1 LTLAVQLPA
10 GPNPAPATRGIQ
22 LVGDRNLYLRTIGAA
37 AVASLRGADDIANE
51 FPAGADETDE
61 QEACRRTS
69 SGALDFSKWRP
80 CGHYARDGTLR
91 RELTSHIWLSRR
103 SRPSRR
109 HSRRA
114 ICETPHVS
122 RYPDRAA
129 EDFRISNPIEDL
141 ASAPRLERH
150 RCARGGKLRT
160 GARHRISRRSPALL
174 ESNPGRR
181 ASRSIRAST
190 AQRHI
195 FASLIGFRPRQLPHP
210 PIDLAG
216 CELHLREIG
225 TLFEPDATMPRAY
238 RGRRETSGEYP
249 Q

>member
-1 LTLAVQLPA
+1 MIRAPSLGVWNHA
-10 GPNPAPATRGIQ
+10 GNAI
-22 LVGDRNLYLRTIGAA
+22 
-37 AVASLRGADDIANE
+37 S
-51 FPAGADETDE
+51 
-61 QEACRRTS
+61 
-69 SGALDFSKWRP
+69 
-80 CGHYARDGTLR
+80 RDGALR
-91 RELTSHIWLSRR
+91 RERNSRIWSCRR
-103 SRPSRR
+103 SRPSRHR
-109 HSRRA
+109 SRRA
-114 ICETPHVS
+114 IYETLPIL
-122 RYPDRAA
+122 RFPDRAS
-129 EDFRISNPIEDL
+129 EGFRISNPAEAP